1 MKAKRNRLGD
11 ALATNGKVDVVE
23 VGNKVIDL
31 GETEEAEKEGRQEY
45 FEKNSQKGIRGMGMI
60 YIHVIVSLD
69 SPSLPICL
77 PIYTHSDIIS
87 AKKDSSSL
95 ILCISSFHAG
105 CTRTA

>member
-45 FEKNSQKGIRGMGMI
+45 FEKYSQKGIRGMGMI
-60 YIHVIVSLD
+60 CIHHMIVSLD
-69 SPSLPICL
+69 SPSLPR

-105 CTRTA
+105 